1 MLSIRESS
9 AFKRD
14 IKRLKRGN
22 FDLSKLAAII
32 IRLANKEKLE
42 ERHSDHLLSGNW
54 RGYRE
59 CHIKPDGLLI
69 YRIEGDE
76 LQLART
82 GSHSELF

>member
-42 ERHSDHLLSGNW
+42 ERHSDHLLSSNW

-59 CHIKPDGLLI
+59 CHIKPDVLLI